1 MENKECLADRESVND
16 SEEGESSRECDEHG
30 RLVQVRYLV
39 NSKNNDDEEHNIEY
53 TKSVCKPPLELS
65 FLDVNFI

>member
-1 MENKECLADRESVND
+1 MKNKERLADRESVSD

-30 RLVQVRYLV
+30 RLVQGRCLV

-53 TKSVCKPPLELS
+53 SKSVCKPSLKLC